1 MREMTPALHLVVDHG
16 SVPLG
21 DVVLPTVLVGAGI
34 ASLTIVGLAVVAFT
48 RRRSRSY
55 LLIAMALGT
64 LLARTLAGG
73 LAMNGVVGV
82 EFHHL
87 VEHALDGVM
96 AVLLLAAVYFARTV
110 ERPADGDLT

>member
-1 MREMTPALHLVVDHG
+1 MISPVHLGAGHV

-21 DVVLPTVLVGAGI
+21 DVALPTVLAVAGI
-34 ASLTIVGLAVVAFT
+34 ASLAIVGLAVVAFT

-55 LLIAMALGT
+55 LLIVMALGT

-110 ERPADGDLT
+110 ERPADGDHT